1 MKIVQAGMKELEGA
15 SDLFNLYRIFYEQKS
30 DIDGA
35 TAYLIERFKK
45 QDSVI
50 FVALHND
57 SYIGFMQLY
66 PSFSSISMKRTWILN
81 DLYVAEEVR
90 GQGVAQGLMN
100 RAIDLCQ
107 ETGAISLS
115 LQTAPS
121 NTKAQRLYEKNQF
134 IREDNLFFSYVLNF

>member
-15 SDLFNLYRIFYEQKS
+15 SELFNLYRIFYEQKS
-30 DIDGA
+30 DVDGA
-35 TAYLIERFKK
+35 RAYLMERFKNK
-45 QDSVI
+45 DSII
-50 FVALHND
+50 FVAVDND

-81 DLYVAEEVR
+81 DLYVAEDAR
-90 GQGVAQGLMN
+90 GQGVAQGLMDK
-100 RAIDLCQ
+100 AIDLCQ

-121 NTKAQRLYEKNQF
+121 NRKAQKLYEKNQF
-134 IREDNLFFSYVLNF
+134 IREDHLFYSYVLNF